1 MNMTIEW
8 SRPCE
13 CGAPRQRNNR
23 PASRYRLVL
32 VRAMANAEPSA
43 PARRSAS
50 IAERHLPRT
59 LN

>member
-1 MNMTIEW
+1 MDMTIEW
-8 SRPCE
+8 LRPYSF
-13 CGAPRQRNNR
+13 GAQRHVS

-50 IAERHLPRT
+50 IADRHLPRT